1 MMCRTSGS
9 QRGVMTPM
17 GDHNVV
23 LGGYTKPGTAILI
36 AASQPQAPS
45 RLLVCMNLGEQLQ
58 PQGCTFQ
65 PAPHSLQE
73 HSSKA
78 VSGMQL
84 KKKLSCWGGGAK
96 LCNRYPGELS
106 NWLFLQS
113 LSSGAKTPQSCFL
126 MVRQASQSS
135 GVRHK
140 ANSFPEWLG
149 FFSSHSLLSAMLS
162 EGAAFSSNWQGVLTS
177 ILLPPPPPLGSPS
190 AVSGAHPPPS
200 SSQDTR

>member
-45 RLLVCMNLGEQLQ
+45 RLLVCMNLGEQLL

-84 KKKLSCWGGGAK
+84 KKKLSCWGGSEA
-96 LCNRYPGELS
+96 
-106 NWLFLQS
+106 
-113 LSSGAKTPQSCFL
+113 
-126 MVRQASQSS
+126 VRQIPRRTLQLALSPIPEQWCQDPPVMLPHGATSQ
-135 GVRHK
+135 
-140 ANSFPEWLG
+140 PEFWCP
-149 FFSSHSLLSAMLS
+149 S
-162 EGAAFSSNWQGVLTS
+162 QG
-177 ILLPPPPPLGSPS
+177 
-190 AVSGAHPPPS
+190 
-200 SSQDTR
+200 